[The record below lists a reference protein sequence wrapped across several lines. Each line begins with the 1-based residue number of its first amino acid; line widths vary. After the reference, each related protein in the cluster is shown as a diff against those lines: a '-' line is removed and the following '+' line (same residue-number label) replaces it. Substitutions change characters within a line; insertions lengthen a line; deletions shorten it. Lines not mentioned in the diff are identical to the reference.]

1 MATFRL
7 RKFSHPD
14 ALRAIAPA
22 RLTTFL
28 RQYMEYFRGRGVAL
42 PEDGA
47 LDYEQLVSVLMNPD
61 DDVPAQMVDALYFV
75 HEMADN
81 DAMEQLLSAA
91 RTRGLDLDLG
101 DEPTAA
107 DVAVTVWL
115 AAPDLLQELHA
126 ESYVMRPKSFEYY
139 SGATRRKR
147 RFPDY
152 RKEILA
158 DVAARLDIWFVEQK
172 RGDGSKVFIFPHG
185 DKVHVLIRHGATM
198 RREGSIKNGVHGVAY
213 FRPEVH
219 DVLVY
224 DTAMDLLGLKAGT
237 KGEKVLYRQVFGGML
252 FGDANYFS
260 QPFKLSLDPLR
271 ERGPEVL
278 ACEDIPGMTA
288 ATLVEI
294 RRFLGGAAKERQI
307 NQATDLFKA
316 FGDRWQQRLGFGK
329 LVGATFDVTLGE
341 GPTERTRKVTVNPP
355 NYAKYDRDDDDADII
370 EMWLRRRELMPEPQV
385 EDDVD
390 PSVDAPLANAGGAS
404 TESSRTTGMAPT
416 SR

>member
-28 RQYMEYFRGRGVAL
+28 SQYMEYFRDRGVAL
-42 PEDGA
+42 PEDGT

-81 DAMEQLLSAA
+81 DVMEQLLSAA

-107 DVAVTVWL
+107 DVAVAVWL
-115 AAPDLLQELHA
+115 AEPDLLQELHA

-147 RFPDY
+147 HFPDFS
-152 RKEILA
+152 KEILSEI
-158 DVAARLDIWFVEQK
+158 AARLDIWFVEQK
-172 RGDGSKVFIFPHG
+172 RSDGSKVFIFPHG

-198 RREGSIKNGVHGVAY
+198 RREGSIKNGERGVAY

-224 DTAMDLLGLKAGT
+224 DITMDLLGLKAGT
-237 KGEKVLYRQVFGGML
+237 KGEKVLYRQVFGEML
-252 FGDANYFS
+252 FGDANYFA

-271 ERGPEVL
+271 KRGPEVL
-278 ACEDIPGMTA
+278 VCEDIPGMVS

-294 RRFLGGAAKERQI
+294 RRVLGGPAKERQI

-316 FGDRWQQRLGFGK
+316 FGDRWQRRLGFGK
-329 LVGATFDVTLGE
+329 LVGATFDVMLGE
-341 GPTERTRKVTVNPP
+341 GPAKRTRKVTISPP

-370 EMWLRRRELMPEPQV
+370 ELWLRRRELMPEPKV
-385 EDDVD
+385 EDNFDS
-390 PSVDAPLANAGGAS
+390 SVAAPLADAGGAS
-404 TESSRTTGMAPT
+404 TESSRKTGVAPT
-416 SR
+416 PG